1 MDEIMGWDEDKIS
14 CFSIEI
20 WDSWAFMCLV
30 GLPLGQSSVTCM
42 SSHTKQPFNG
52 CCFDKLM
59 HWCISE
65 LSLSLLS
72 RPSSHSSRLA
82 AVNKAVCIAKCLSVI
97 YHKHNLCQYS
107 QYQSIE
113 TILCR
118 PNPIRIKWMTT
129 CPTRTSPNHLTMRK
143 IRFFP
148 IQMGLFITYACTFT
162 HGFLVGRHRMSYLC
176 DRSSMNIKI
185 LEALSIVATQN
196 LFRKS
201 RI

>member
-59 HWCISE
+59 HWCIWE
-65 LSLSLLS
+65 LSLPLLS

-143 IRFFP
+143 IPFF
-148 IQMGLFITYACTFT
+148 LFKWVYLSHMLA
-162 HGFLVGRHRMSYLC
+162 HLPMDFLSDVTECLICVTDHRWISKY
-176 DRSSMNIKI
+176 
-185 LEALSIVATQN
+185 
-196 LFRKS
+196 
-201 RI
+201 